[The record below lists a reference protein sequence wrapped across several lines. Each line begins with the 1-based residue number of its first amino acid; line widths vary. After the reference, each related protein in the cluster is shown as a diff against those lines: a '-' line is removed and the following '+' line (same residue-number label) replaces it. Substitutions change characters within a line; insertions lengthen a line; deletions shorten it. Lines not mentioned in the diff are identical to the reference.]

1 MGSYTTR
8 IVSNS
13 EIKDIITNIRDGYED
28 WEGVPHKPNPQVA
41 TILLLQANL
50 GCRINDIVHMTVE
63 NIEYDGEAWRL
74 NLIEQKTGK
83 ARPFIVPTPVKAI
96 IDNYCEMNDITSGRL
111 FNISAQAVWKAMRQ
125 VTAFLGLNNVGTHSF
140 RKASGL
146 RVYLNSGK
154 DIALT
159 TQYYQHNSTATTM
172 KYLKRSSKQMD
183 DIISKSTCLV

>member
-8 IVSNS
+8 ILSDK
-13 EIKDIITNIRDGYED
+13 ETKEIITTIRDGYED
-28 WEGVPHKPNPQVA
+28 FDGVPHKPNPQIA

-50 GCRINDIVHMTVE
+50 GCRINDIVHLEVD
-63 NIEYDGEAWRL
+63 NIIYDGEAYRL

-83 ARPFIVPTPVKAI
+83 PRPFLVPTPVKKI
-96 IDNYCEMNDITSGRL
+96 IDKYCQINYITSGRL

-125 VTAFLGLNNVGTHSF
+125 VTKYLGMDNVSCHSF

-146 RVYLNSGK
+146 RVYLKSGK

-159 TQYYQHNSTATTM
+159 TQFYNHSSTAITM
-172 KYLKRSSKQMD
+172 NYLKRSSKQMD
-183 DIISKSTCLV
+183 DIVSQAVCMI

>member
-1 MGSYTTR
+1 MGSFTTR
-8 IVSNS
+8 ILSNS
-13 EIKDIITNIRDGYED
+13 EIKEIITTIRDGYIEID
-28 WEGVPHKPNPQVA
+28 GTPHRPNPQIA

-83 ARPFIVPTPVKAI
+83 PRRFIVPTPVKGL
-96 IDNYCEMNDITSGRL
+96 IDSYCKANGITSGRL
-111 FNISAQAVWKAMRQ
+111 FDISAQAVWKAMRI
-125 VTAFLGLNNVGTHSF
+125 VTAHLKMENVSCHSF
-140 RKASGL
+140 RKAAGL
-146 RVYLNSGK
+146 RVYLDSGK

-159 TQYYQHNSTATTM
+159 TQYYNHASTATTM

-183 DIISKSTCLV
+183 DILSKSTCLF